1 MGCPGVAMMNPV
13 CCGCWEMRDDWNIA
27 EEGSGA
33 SVEPCRLRLICPKG
47 LLSSSACI
55 GDKREGWRRT
65 ACRTTASRT
74 WLYQVGGRR
83 LLPTLCAG
91 TLPGKIPRTEPQTTS
106 VRQDGDRGTWAAGE
120 PRSSADTGAIHG
132 PTQAGCCVLQGTPC
146 HTERVIPNKTTQG
159 LTMNCRAAAAP
170 GPQCWAQAAL
180 PSGTLGLALALPQP
194 LSKTRHS
201 SSARH
206 WWVPQ
211 PQASH
216 CSAGPP

>member
-1 MGCPGVAMMNPV
+1 MMNPV

-106 VRQDGDRGTWAAGE
+106 VLQDGDRVMWAAGE

-132 PTQAGCCVLQGTPC
+132 PTQAGVAPAQMLCPAG
-146 HTERVIPNKTTQG
+146 HTMPHR
-159 LTMNCRAAAAP
+159 
-170 GPQCWAQAAL
+170 
-180 PSGTLGLALALPQP
+180 
-194 LSKTRHS
+194 TRHS
-201 SSARH
+201 QQDNTGADHELQGSCGPWTPVLGTSSSSQ
-206 WWVPQ
+206 WSSGLGTCSSP
-211 PQASH
+211 ASF
-216 CSAGPP
+216 